1 MKTAFVIAACLSAL
15 FLIACLVVRLIL
27 CAVIIYADNLKRKGL
42 NKKS

>member
-1 MKTAFVIAACLSAL
+1 MKTVFVIAASVSIL
-15 FLIACLVVRLIL
+15 FLIAYFVIRLVL